1 MKPEFSAL
9 AEREP
14 VTIEKRRVLTRVEV
28 IELAVR
34 QGGKCGCKCGGKLD
48 AMREGVTDEHVI
60 ALALGGSNDL
70 DNRELWRK
78 PCSDAKTAGKD
89 LPAIAKAKRLAGET
103 GKAKRLTDETC
114 TGPTRQIPTRVRA
127 WPPKGSRKLSSR
139 PLARSE

>member
-1 MKPEFSAL
+1 MKPDFTAL

-34 QGGKCGCKCGGKLD
+34 QGGKCGCGCGGKLD

-70 DNRELWRK
+70 DNRELWRT
-78 PCSDAKTAGKD
+78 PCSQAKTAKRD
-89 LPAIAKAKRLAGET
+89 APAIAKAKRLAGET
-103 GKAKRLTDETC
+103 C
-114 TGPTRQIPTRVRA
+114 QGPTKTIPTRVRA
-127 WPPKGSRKLSSR
+127 WPPKGSRKIKSR
-139 PLARSE
+139 PFGGSR

>member
-1 MKPEFSAL
+1 MKPDFTAL

-34 QGGKCGCKCGGKLD
+34 QDGKCGCGCGGKLN

-70 DNRELWRK
+70 ENRELWRT
-78 PCSDAKTAGKD
+78 PCSQAKTAGKD

-103 GKAKRLTDETC
+103 GKAKRLTDETS
-114 TGPTRQIPTRVRA
+114 PTRKIPTRVRA

>member
-34 QGGKCGCKCGGKLD
+34 QDGKCGCGCGGKLD

-70 DNRELWRK
+70 DNRELWRT
-78 PCSDAKTAGKD
+78 PCSQAKTAKKD
-89 LPAIAKAKRLAGET
+89 APAIAKAKRLAE
-103 GKAKRLTDETC
+103 ETC
-114 TGPTRQIPTRVRA
+114 TGPKRQIPTRVRA
-127 WPPKGSRKLSSR
+127 WPPKGSRKLTSR